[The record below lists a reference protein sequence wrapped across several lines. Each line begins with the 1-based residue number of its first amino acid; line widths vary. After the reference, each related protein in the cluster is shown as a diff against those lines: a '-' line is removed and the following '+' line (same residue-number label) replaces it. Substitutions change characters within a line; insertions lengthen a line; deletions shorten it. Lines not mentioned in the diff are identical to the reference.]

1 MKKRIFSLFTTLI
14 MMVSLCGVVPAMTAG
29 AETYDYYGDFHYALL
44 DDGTVKIIGYSK
56 HEGNIEEVEIPS
68 TIDGKP
74 VVSIGMEA
82 FLGMD
87 SAPSLKI
94 SNLIIPDNITSID
107 EFMCGAWCS
116 VENIK
121 CYEGSYAEQYAIEHN
136 YNYILLESSNPTQPS
151 EPPSKPIP
159 SEPSKVTTVPT
170 TTATKKITVKKPAK
184 VKKVKLIAKKKKLN
198 VSWKKVN
205 GAVGYQVKAATNKK
219 FTKNK
224 KISNVNKNKVNLKN
238 LKPNKWY
245 YVKVRAYK
253 TLNGKKYYG
262 NWSKSIKTLTY
273 YNVSENMTYSEKKG
287 CALLNKIGRNLH
299 KAFKH
304 SKMPW
309 IKTSTNAKLG
319 TEYFANYGFKNKIGN
334 CYVMAGKFTILAKLL
349 GYDAVQVS
357 GAVVSNWG
365 TWIPHS
371 WVLIKMKG
379 KTYVFDP
386 DFEYET
392 GKSGYKFR
400 YHWKNGGYI
409 VGDGKHWKYSAYK
422 KMR

>member
-1 MKKRIFSLFTTLI
+1 MKKKLLFIFITLVFYISLLGVMPTTTVL
-14 MMVSLCGVVPAMTAG
+14 AT
-29 AETYDYYGDFHYALL
+29 DYHGNYYYEVL
-44 DDGTVKIIGYSK
+44 DDDTIKITSYRGASA
-56 HEGNIEEVEIPS
+56 EDVEIPS

-87 SAPSLKI
+87 SSPLKI
-94 SNLIIPDNITSID
+94 TNLIIPNSIINIDQYAFT
-107 EFMCGAWCS
+107 WCII
-116 VENIK
+116 ENIK
-121 CYEGSYAEQYAIEHN
+121 CYKGSYAEQYAIEHN
-136 YNYILLESSNPTQPS
+136 YNYVLLEYSNPTQPS

-159 SEPSKVTTVPT
+159 SEPSKMTTVPT

-184 VKKVKLIAKKKKLN
+184 VKKVKLAAKKKKLN

-205 GAVGYQVKAATNKK
+205 GAAGYQVKAATNKK

-224 KISNVNKNKVNLKN
+224 KISNVNKNKVILKD

-262 NWSKSIKTLTY
+262 DWSKSIKTLTY

-299 KAFKH
+299 TAFKH

-319 TEYFANYGFKNKIGN
+319 TEYFANSGFKNKIGN
-334 CYVMAGKFTILAKLL
+334 CYVMAGKFTILARLL

-400 YHWKNGGYI
+400 YYWKNGGYI